1 MAGPVV
7 LVVVRSTLAG
17 SICTGSR
24 GTRQPRGTQRERR
37 RGTGRHLYFAHPG
50 GLVRNNLLRHGVD
63 SPVVL
68 ELLLCWNRV
77 RCRPPLADEEVAS
90 VVESITRLHACD

>member
-1 MAGPVV
+1 
-7 LVVVRSTLAG
+7 
-17 SICTGSR
+17 
-24 GTRQPRGTQRERR
+24 
-37 RGTGRHLYFAHPG
+37 
-50 GLVRNNLLRHGVD
+50 VRNNLLRHGVD